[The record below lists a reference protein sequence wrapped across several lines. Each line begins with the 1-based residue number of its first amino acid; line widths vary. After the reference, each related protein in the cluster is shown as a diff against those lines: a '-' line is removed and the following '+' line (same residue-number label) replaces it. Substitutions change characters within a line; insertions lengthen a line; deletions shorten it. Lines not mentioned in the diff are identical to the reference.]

1 MADDPPPPPPCR
13 AAGGLLDAG
22 ADYQKTV
29 AEEVAKLQRLYGG
42 GDLESFPEFSF
53 PGKSTHWSGGLLRIG
68 PGLTGSNRTSA
79 LCVSEPR
86 LDEGSQK

>member
-1 MADDPPPPPPCR
+1 MDPIKKLFLDSIRQYSSESR

-53 PGKSTHWSGGLLRIG
+53 PEMLFPHL
-68 PGLTGSNRTSA
+68 
-79 LCVSEPR
+79 SEIKF
-86 LDEGSQK
+86 L